1 MSLQE
6 QSFKSSQMHVR
17 MTAPVAL
24 LIGAV
29 FAALLVW
36 AVQGTDVAGDGPV
49 WYGNSGPVAAQ
60 TSL

>member
-1 MSLQE
+1 
-6 QSFKSSQMHVR
+6 

-36 AVQGTDVAGDGPV
+36 AVQGTDAAGDGPV

>member
-1 MSLQE
+1 
-6 QSFKSSQMHVR
+6 

-24 LIGAV
+24 LIGAT

-36 AVQGTDVAGDGPV
+36 AAQGTDAASGGPV